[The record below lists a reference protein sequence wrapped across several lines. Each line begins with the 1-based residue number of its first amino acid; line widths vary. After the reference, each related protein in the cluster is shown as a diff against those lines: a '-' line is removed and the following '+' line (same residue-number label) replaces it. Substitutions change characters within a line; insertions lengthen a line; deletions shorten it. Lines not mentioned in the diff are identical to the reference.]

1 MLPIL
6 HPTIS
11 ILILICNSPDISSSS
26 NTHKK
31 EADFRFVVNNVEV
44 EGDGQKEETPDNKVE
59 EEDKKKGLDNTIKN
73 LGFFRN
79 LLPNL
84 AEDTSQHQE
93 VGSTRR
99 GVPLPL
105 HHQQSLVFSCS
116 CPIITESVAPLDDR
130 WMSSYVI
137 NDDSLQEKC
146 AAKTMAMASSI
157 G

>member
-59 EEDKKKGLDNTIKN
+59 EDKKKGLDNTIKN
-73 LGFFRN
+73 LGFFRK

-84 AEDTSQHQE
+84 AADTSQHQE
-93 VGSTRR
+93 VGSTR
-99 GVPLPL
+99 GVPPPPPTEP
-105 HHQQSLVFSCS
+105 SLLLF
-116 CPIITESVAPLDDR
+116 
-130 WMSSYVI
+130 MSHNYGI
-137 NDDSLQEKC
+137 RG
-146 AAKTMAMASSI
+146 SI
-157 G
+157 R